1 MDLLQKIFN
10 ETIRVQLESATSNME
25 LEKISDA
32 VPGQI
37 ESLIGELPNNILST
51 IKTKAENGLAE
62 RRVLHVEFIERNV
75 CRWKEGFDL
84 LELQIEIAI
93 EAGESFNDRLRPQA
107 ALDGDLLFDL
117 LVRLHAKG
125 CLISKEILMLLKN
138 GYADGAHARWRALH
152 ELSVTARFLTT
163 HGKDAA
169 QRYVDHEFVEAY
181 KGALQL
187 NKYESRLNVS
197 GFSREELGQL
207 KSQYD
212 AAIELYGKDFG
223 KPYGWAAT
231 FLRTGNQT
239 FFDLEEAVGLDHWR
253 PYFKWASQNI
263 HANVKA
269 IRNSLGLSEAVRDML
284 QVGPSNSGMTDPA
297 HSTSISLSQLTCTL
311 LFSAPNLDGIVLTKI
326 LLLLSDE
333 IGDAFV
339 KCDEKTSI

>member
-1 MDLLQKIFN
+1 MLKFNQTQCKWDQVRNRGYRLQNKNSCNSSKIFSILDLFPVCETCLSLFVIPICFLSQTLYFLNMDLLQKIFN
-10 ETIRVQLESATSNME
+10 ETIRVQLESATSDME

-125 CLISKEILMLLKN
+125 CLISIEILMLLKN

-169 QRYVDHEFVEAY
+169 QRYVVVPE
-181 KGALQL
+181 K
-187 NKYESRLNVS
+187 VS
-197 GFSREELGQL
+197 NNSCSGKATRENCCLL
-207 KSQYD
+207 
-212 AAIELYGKDFG
+212 ICM
-223 KPYGWAAT
+223 
-231 FLRTGNQT
+231 LR
-239 FFDLEEAVGLDHWR
+239 
-253 PYFKWASQNI
+253 
-263 HANVKA
+263 
-269 IRNSLGLSEAVRDML
+269 
-284 QVGPSNSGMTDPA
+284 
-297 HSTSISLSQLTCTL
+297 
-311 LFSAPNLDGIVLTKI
+311 
-326 LLLLSDE
+326 
-333 IGDAFV
+333 
-339 KCDEKTSI
+339 